1 MAGKLTA
8 AFVKSARHSGRTG
21 RPEKHYDMHG
31 LFLQVLPS
39 GSKQFVQRLVVA
51 GKRSDYGLG
60 GYPIISLAEAREAA
74 WENRR
79 AARRGEVPQVE
90 APPVAGGP
98 RGPTF
103 AAAFEQVLAFYDF
116 AAAHWAHLRATN
128 VIESAFATIR
138 HRSSRAKGCVA
149 RKTMLSM
156 VHKMGRCAEKSWRR
170 LRGFRHLAKVIE
182 GVRFNDGI
190 EDRRAAA

>member
-31 LFLQVLPS
+31 LFLQVMPS

-79 AARRGEVPQVE
+79 AARWGEAPQVEARRRVTVARRVGE

-98 RGPTF
+98 APRPRTVSAPG
-103 AAAFEQVLAFYDF
+103 ARSGARQVP
-116 AAAHWAHLRATN
+116 
-128 VIESAFATIR
+128 ESAHALLQ
-138 HRSSRAKGCVA
+138 H
-149 RKTMLSM
+149 
-156 VHKMGRCAEKSWRR
+156 
-170 LRGFRHLAKVIE
+170 
-182 GVRFNDGI
+182 
-190 EDRRAAA
+190 RRAGTPRTTTTPTRRWTGWMWRNCWP

>member
-8 AFVKSARHSGRTG
+8 AFVKSARHSGRTR

-31 LFLQVLPS
+31 LFLQVMPS

-79 AARRGEVPQVE
+79 AARRGEVPEVE
-90 APPVAGGP
+90 ARRRVTVARRAGEVLPVTGGP

-103 AAAFEQVLAFYDF
+103 AAAFEQVLATR
-116 AAAHWAHLRATN
+116 AGAVPNGSAIPRAGSRTSAHTGSLMRRRRATSPTPT
-128 VIESAFATIR
+128 VPS
-138 HRSSRAKGCVA
+138 
-149 RKTMLSM
+149 
-156 VHKMGRCAEKSWRR
+156 
-170 LRGFRHLAKVIE
+170 
-182 GVRFNDGI
+182 
-190 EDRRAAA
+190 